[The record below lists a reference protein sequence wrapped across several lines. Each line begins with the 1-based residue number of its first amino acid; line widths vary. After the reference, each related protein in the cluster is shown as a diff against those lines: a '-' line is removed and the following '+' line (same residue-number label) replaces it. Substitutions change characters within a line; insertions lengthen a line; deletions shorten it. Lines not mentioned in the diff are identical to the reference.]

1 MFRLLA
7 LGLCFFSTFSL
18 AGSGGAG
25 GTGGAGTGGAGA
37 GGAGAGAASE
47 MTGQEDSS
55 SRTRSRFQHLQM
67 TAHATTIEANKALE
81 FVEDTT
87 RTIASFSSSAAN
99 IVVPFEPAG
108 ADGAPSIADECK
120 FKFGNEVPGLE
131 GAFKECSDNGRTG
144 TYCKCIEDKLSL
156 FVGEKKLKEDQ
167 DRYGKALAEKSA
179 EFLINQWTKEY
190 SKMLKEFDDVNNFT
204 GGGDRFVGGF
214 CSSEIMARD
223 ALTADK
229 IQPDCDPEQFK
240 TFRKSLLRVAKV
252 GLVQGSESGVAEYLE
267 ESLKPSME
275 AINGGQI
282 YSCLEESE
290 LNLLTFFNTPPSG
303 GLGFVG
309 IATEFNNRAIR
320 VLMLEEGLK
329 KFTDK
334 LASGEEVFVKDPSSL
349 DPTMN
354 RRDDPALSQLFEMLP
369 FAKVLLKEFT
379 STASFDRQKKQFIAH
394 TNEEKKANFQKLK
407 SLIQDLSKFSKEL
420 KEASGSQFDS
430 TKKAYEILANFN
442 LNMRGK
448 ITDIKKSKKDGLENS
463 TNSRCTELSARL
475 IAIACN
481 KPILANPRYV
491 EKLMGST
498 ASHDLPSHNQCL
510 SARANGGELL
520 YSCLVT
526 QSGGCKYNPDGRRV
540 FAGGVGQDMV
550 MSAALDRD
558 IDAITVA
565 KNGVAAHYCR
575 DYSEWVRNESPCSS
589 VKDRPGLLRECML
602 NGGGTREK
610 FVEAK
615 PYSALAGLIKDKTEV
630 DNQTGGAASASNG
643 SGAGV
648 ANSMGKTRFR
658 DEMRDLASALA
669 DGLADGS
676 GGLSAQSYEGDG
688 SFMQVISEITEGAAA
703 EIAKQTGGTQASNQ
717 MNLAPFINPEAFKRE
732 VAQKD
737 EEIKEKEQEIAQRVA
752 EKQSAPVAEQSG
764 LSAQIAALQADLKRL
779 HDERNDL
786 ERHQQKIAAT
796 DAEVAG
802 SGNSPAANYSAGK
815 RTRVPASVTTGDDD
829 DDDETARS
837 SAFNTGTTG
846 GTVGAAASS
855 TAAASAGFNTAGSFG
870 GSLGAARAGTV
881 QGLNAALLAANE
893 AKALVISGQSIP
905 TTNVVSL
912 EVANVK
918 DTASLEQLI
927 SAQRDRLQFNSE
939 GWATVEVIDQA
950 TKSTIYMQVRLD
962 NSKLV
967 VTQLPNADQQG
978 IRKQVREWTASY
990 TNFLK
995 NIKKVKRDTAGVTE

>member
-7 LGLCFFSTFSL
+7 LGLCFFSTFSM
-18 AGSGGAG
+18 AAGGAG
-25 GTGGAGTGGAGA
+25 GT

-55 SRTRSRFQHLQM
+55 SRIRSRFQHLQM
-67 TAHATTIEANKALE
+67 TAHATMEATKALE

-167 DRYGKALAEKSA
+167 ARYGKALAEKSA

-309 IATEFNNRAIR
+309 IATAFNNRAIR

-379 STASFDRQKKQFIAH
+379 STASFDREKKQFIAH
-394 TNEEKKANFQKLK
+394 TKEEKKTNFQKLK
-407 SLIQDLSKFSKEL
+407 SLIQDLSKFSKEI
-420 KEASGSQFDS
+420 KEATGSQFDS
-430 TKKAYEILANFN
+430 RKKAYEILANFN
-442 LNMRGK
+442 LNMKGK
-448 ITDIKKSKKDGLENS
+448 ITDIKNNKKAGLENS
-463 TNSRCTELSARL
+463 TNSRCTELSGRL

-498 ASHDLPSHNQCL
+498 ASHNLPSHNQCL

-540 FAGGVGQDMV
+540 FAGGVGQEMF
-550 MSAALDRD
+550 MSATRNREM
-558 IDAITVA
+558 DAITIA

-575 DYSEWVRNESPCSS
+575 DYSKWVRDESPCSS
-589 VKDRPGLLRECML
+589 VKDRPELLRECMQ

-610 FVEAK
+610 FIEAK
-615 PYSALAGLIKDKTEV
+615 PNSALAGLIKDKAEV

-648 ANSMGKTRFR
+648 ASSMGKPGFR

-669 DGLADGS
+669 DGS
-676 GGLSAQSYEGDG
+676 GGLSAQSNEGG
-688 SFMQVISEITEGAAA
+688 GGFMQAFSEMTQGAAA
-703 EIAKQTGGTQASNQ
+703 QIANQTGGTQAANQ

-737 EEIKEKEQEIAQRVA
+737 EEIKEKEEEIAQRVA

-779 HDERNDL
+779 QDERNDL
-786 ERHQQKIAAT
+786 ERQQQKIAAT
-796 DAEVAG
+796 DAEVSG
-802 SGNSPAANYSAGK
+802 SGNTPAANSSTSK
-815 RTRVPASVTTGDDD
+815 RTRVPASVTA
-829 DDDETARS
+829 DDDETVRS

-927 SAQRDRLQFNSE
+927 SAQKDRLQFNSE